1 MCPVLIACDTVQI
14 EARSS
19 LMQAVI
25 SVVILLALGLL
36 VLVEQILDCNTNG
49 NSSVFF
55 LFV

>member
-25 SVVILLALGLL
+25 SSGDFTSTGFASFGRTNTGL
-36 VLVEQILDCNTNG
+36 
-49 NSSVFF
+49 
-55 LFV
+55 